1 VAIPKLHLRLIVACL
16 TNIHIL
22 HIRQP
27 GEKNMSLATGLKE
40 NRMSKKYDTLVLI
53 GRFQPF
59 HNAHLEIVK
68 RATALCN
75 KLVIVVGSA
84 RQPRTYKNPF
94 TFEERAQMIRY
105 ATMGLSLQINIEP
118 NIDTI
123 YNDQAWAV
131 RVQQAVALHT
141 KPGERVGIIG
151 HKKDDSSFYLDMFP
165 QWGYE
170 DVELVEFL
178 SAVNIRDLYFKQDLN
193 FNFLRSVVPDS
204 TMGFLQEFVK
214 SPEYAQIIRER
225 EFVANYKKQYASL
238 PYPPIF
244 STADA
249 VVIQSGHVLMIRR
262 RAEPGKGLWALPGGY
277 VNANTDKS
285 VEDAAI
291 RELREETGIKVPA
304 PVLRGSIVRSRVFD
318 AIDRSPRGRI
328 ITHAFY
334 IQLPDGDLPKV
345 KGMDDAEK
353 ARWVPIAEVRSEDC
367 FEDHYEILQHFL
379 GA

>member
-1 VAIPKLHLRLIVACL
+1 MP
-16 TNIHIL
+16 
-22 HIRQP
+22 
-27 GEKNMSLATGLKE
+27 
-40 NRMSKKYDTLVLI
+40 KKYDTLVLI
-53 GRFQPF
+53 GRFQPL
-59 HNAHLEIVK
+59 HSAHLEIIK
-68 RATALCN
+68 RATALTDQ
-75 KLVIVVGSA
+75 LVVICGSA
-84 RQPRTYKNPF
+84 KQPRTYKNPF
-94 TFEERAQMIRY
+94 TFDERARMIRA
-105 ATMGLSLQINIEP
+105 ATAGLSMRVYVEP

-131 RVQQAVALHT
+131 RVQGIVSKYRVL
-141 KPGERVGIIG
+141 GGSGVGIIG
-151 HKKDDSSFYLDMFP
+151 HKKDESSFYLDMFP

-170 DVELVEFL
+170 NVEEIEPL
-178 SAVNIRDLYFKQDLN
+178 SAVNIRDLYFKRDCN
-193 FNFLRSVVPDS
+193 MKFIKAVVPETTYD
-204 TMGFLQEFVK
+204 FLNEFK
-214 SPEYAQIIRER
+214 NTAEYEQIIRER

-291 RELREETGIKVPA
+291 RELREETQIKVPA
-304 PVLRGSIVRSRVFD
+304 PVLRGNIVRSKVFD

-334 IQLPDGDLPKV
+334 IQLPDGELPKI
-345 KGMDDAEK
+345 KGSDDADK
-353 ARWVPIAEVRSEDC
+353 ARWVPIAEVKSEEC
-367 FEDHYEILQHFL
+367 FEDHFEIISHFV

>member
-1 VAIPKLHLRLIVACL
+1 
-16 TNIHIL
+16 
-22 HIRQP
+22 
-27 GEKNMSLATGLKE
+27 M
-40 NRMSKKYDTLVLI
+40 KKYDTLVLI
-53 GRFQPF
+53 GRFQPL
-59 HNAHLEIVK
+59 HNAHVEIIK
-68 RATALCN
+68 RATALCDQ
-75 KLVIVVGSA
+75 LIIITGSA
-84 RQPRTYKNPF
+84 NQPRTYKNPF
-94 TFEERAQMIRY
+94 TSQERERMIKY
-105 ATMGLSLQINIEP
+105 ATSGLSIRIVVEANP
-118 NIDTI
+118 DTL

-131 RVQQAVALHT
+131 RVQSLVAKNT
-141 KPGERVGIIG
+141 SPGARIGIIG

-165 QWGYE
+165 QWSFENVG
-170 DVELVEFL
+170 LVEFL
-178 SAVNIRDLYFKQDLN
+178 SAVDIRDLYFKREVNMN
-193 FNFLRSVVPDS
+193 FIKHVVPD
-204 TMGFLQEFVK
+204 GVYAFLEEFK
-214 SPEYAQIIRER
+214 ATPEYEQIIRER

-249 VVIQSGHVLMIRR
+249 VVICSGHVLMIKR
-262 RAEPGKGLWALPGGY
+262 RAEPGRGLWALPGGY

-291 RELREETGIKVPA
+291 RELREETMIKVPA

-334 IQLPDGDLPKV
+334 IQLPDGELPKV
-345 KGMDDAEK
+345 KGSDDAEK
-353 ARWVPIAEVRSEDC
+353 ARWVPIAEVRSEEC

>member
-1 VAIPKLHLRLIVACL
+1 
-16 TNIHIL
+16 
-22 HIRQP
+22 
-27 GEKNMSLATGLKE
+27 
-40 NRMSKKYDTLVLI
+40 
-53 GRFQPF
+53 
-59 HNAHLEIVK
+59 
-68 RATALCN
+68 
-75 KLVIVVGSA
+75 LVIITGSGK
-84 RQPRTYKNPF
+84 QPRTYKNPF
-94 TFEERAQMIRY
+94 TSFERERMIK
-105 ATMGLSLQINIEP
+105 AASNGLAMQIYVEE

-131 RVQQAVALHT
+131 RIQGIVSKYRVLGGA
-141 KPGERVGIIG
+141 GVGIIG

-170 DVELVEFL
+170 DVELIEFL
-178 SAVNIRDLYFKQDLN
+178 SAVNIRDLYFKRDVN
-193 FNFLRSVVPDS
+193 MSFIKGVVPETTFNFLMQFKE
-204 TMGFLQEFVK
+204 T
-214 SPEYAQIIRER
+214 PEYEQIIRER

-262 RAEPGKGLWALPGGY
+262 RAEPGRGLWALPGGY

-304 PVLRGSIVRSRVFD
+304 PVLRGNIVRSRVFD

-328 ITHAFY
+328 ITHAFH
-334 IQLPDGDLPKV
+334 IQLADGDLPKV
-345 KGMDDAEK
+345 KGQDDADK
-353 ARWVPIAEVRSEDC
+353 ARWVPIAEVRSEEC
-367 FEDHYEILQHFL
+367 FEDHYEIIQHFL

>member
-1 VAIPKLHLRLIVACL
+1 
-16 TNIHIL
+16 
-22 HIRQP
+22 
-27 GEKNMSLATGLKE
+27 
-40 NRMSKKYDTLVLI
+40 MSKQYDTLVLI

-68 RATALCN
+68 RATALCDR
-75 KLVIVVGSA
+75 LIIVVGSS

-94 TFEERAQMIRY
+94 SFDERARMIRD
-105 ATMGLSLQINIEP
+105 ATRGLNLQISVEP

-131 RVQQAVALHT
+131 RVQQIVAQHT
-141 KPGERVGIIG
+141 MPGDRVGIIG

-178 SAVNIRDLYFKQDLN
+178 SAVDVRDLYFKWTFNSN
-193 FNFLRSVVPDS
+193 FIKNVVPDS
-204 TMGFLQEFVK
+204 TYESLMTFRQTEEF
-214 SPEYAQIIRER
+214 AQIIRER
-225 EFVANYKKQYASL
+225 EFIAEHNKQYAGL
-238 PYPPIF
+238 KYPPIF

-249 VVIQSGHVLMIRR
+249 VVICSGHVLMIKR

-277 VNANTDKS
+277 VNARTDKS

-291 RELREETGIKVPA
+291 RELREETQIKVPA

-334 IQLPDGDLPKV
+334 IMLPDGELPKV
-345 KGMDDAEK
+345 KGSDDAEK
-353 ARWVPIAEVRSEDC
+353 ARWVPIAEVQSDQC
-367 FEDHYEILQHFL
+367 FEDHYEILQHFV

>member
-1 VAIPKLHLRLIVACL
+1 MP
-16 TNIHIL
+16 
-22 HIRQP
+22 
-27 GEKNMSLATGLKE
+27 
-40 NRMSKKYDTLVLI
+40 KKYDTLVLI
-53 GRFQPF
+53 GRFQPL
-59 HNAHLEIVK
+59 HSAHLEIIK
-68 RATALCN
+68 RATALTDQ
-75 KLVIVVGSA
+75 LVVICGSA
-84 RQPRTYKNPF
+84 KQPRTYKNPF
-94 TFEERAQMIRY
+94 TFDERSRMIRA
-105 ATMGLSLQINIEP
+105 ATAGLSMRVYVEP

-131 RVQQAVALHT
+131 RVQGIVSKYRVLGGA
-141 KPGERVGIIG
+141 GVGIIG
-151 HKKDDSSFYLDMFP
+151 HKKDESSFYLDMFP

-170 DVELVEFL
+170 NVEEIEPL
-178 SAVNIRDLYFKQDLN
+178 SAVNIRDLYFKRDCN
-193 FNFLRSVVPDS
+193 MKFIKAVVPETTFD
-204 TMGFLQEFVK
+204 FLNEFK
-214 SPEYAQIIRER
+214 DTAEYEQIIRER

-244 STADA
+244 STADS

-291 RELREETGIKVPA
+291 RELREETQIKVPA
-304 PVLRGSIVRSRVFD
+304 PVLRGNIKRSKVFD

-334 IQLPDGDLPKV
+334 IELPDGELPKV
-345 KGMDDAEK
+345 KGSDDAEK
-353 ARWVPIAEVRSEDC
+353 ARWVPIAEVKSEEC

>member
-1 VAIPKLHLRLIVACL
+1 
-16 TNIHIL
+16 
-22 HIRQP
+22 
-27 GEKNMSLATGLKE
+27 M
-40 NRMSKKYDTLVLI
+40 KKYDTLVLI

-68 RATALCN
+68 RATALCD

-94 TFEERAQMIRY
+94 TFEERARMIRY
-105 ATMGLSLQINIEP
+105 ATSGLSLQISIEA

-123 YNDQAWAV
+123 YNDNAWAV
-131 RVQQAVALHT
+131 RVQQAVARHT
-141 KPGERVGIIG
+141 QPGDRVGVIG

-178 SAVNIRDLYFKQDLN
+178 SAVNIRDLYFKKDLN

-204 TMGFLQEFVK
+204 TMEFLKTFVDT
-214 SPEYAQIIRER
+214 EDYAQIIRER

-334 IQLPDGDLPKV
+334 IQLPDGDLPRV
-345 KGMDDAEK
+345 KGSDDADK
-353 ARWVPIAEVRSEDC
+353 ARWVPIAEVRSEEC
-367 FEDHYEILQHFL
+367 FEDHYEIIQHFL

>member
-1 VAIPKLHLRLIVACL
+1 
-16 TNIHIL
+16 
-22 HIRQP
+22 
-27 GEKNMSLATGLKE
+27 M
-40 NRMSKKYDTLVLI
+40 KKYDTLVLI

-68 RATALCN
+68 RATALCD
-75 KLVIVVGSA
+75 KLVIVVGSS

-94 TFEERAQMIRY
+94 TFEERRAMIRS
-105 ATMGLSLQINIEP
+105 ATAGLSLQIMIES
-118 NIDTI
+118 NTDTI

-131 RVQQAVALHT
+131 RVQQIVAQHT
-141 KPGERVGIIG
+141 VAGDRVGIIG

-178 SAVNIRDLYFKQDLN
+178 SAVDVRDLYFKYTFNSN
-193 FNFLRSVVPDS
+193 FIKNVVPDS
-204 TMGFLQEFVK
+204 TYDSLMEFRK
-214 SPEYAQIIRER
+214 TEDFAQIVRER
-225 EFVANYKKQYASL
+225 EFIAEHNKQYAGL
-238 PYPPIF
+238 KYPPIF

-249 VVIQSGHVLMIRR
+249 VVICSGHVLMIKR

-277 VNANTDKS
+277 VNARTDKS

-291 RELREETGIKVPA
+291 RELREETQIKVPA
-304 PVLRGSIVRSRVFD
+304 PVLRGSIKRSKVFD

-328 ITHAFY
+328 ITHAFH
-334 IQLPDGDLPKV
+334 IELPDGELPKV
-345 KGMDDAEK
+345 KGSDDAEK
-353 ARWVPIAEVRSEDC
+353 ARWVPIAEVLSEQC
-367 FEDHYEILQHFL
+367 FEDHYEILQHFV

>member
-1 VAIPKLHLRLIVACL
+1 
-16 TNIHIL
+16 
-22 HIRQP
+22 
-27 GEKNMSLATGLKE
+27 
-40 NRMSKKYDTLVLI
+40 MSKPYGTIMLI
-53 GRFQPF
+53 GRFQPL
-59 HNAHLEIVK
+59 HNAHLEIIK
-68 RATALCN
+68 RCTALTDQ
-75 KLVIVVGSA
+75 LVIVAGSA
-84 RQPRTYKNPF
+84 KQPRTYKNPF
-94 TFEERAQMIRY
+94 TFDERAGMIRA
-105 ATMGLSLQINIEP
+105 ATAGLSMRVYVEP

-131 RVQQAVALHT
+131 RVQGIHSKYQILGT
-141 KPGERVGIIG
+141 KTAIIG

-165 QWGYE
+165 QWE
-170 DVELVEFL
+170 FVNVEEIEPL
-178 SAVNIRDLYFKQDLN
+178 SAVNIRDLYFKQDVN
-193 FNFLRSVVPDS
+193 MRFIQGVVPETTFD
-204 TMGFLQEFVK
+204 FLMKFKETD
-214 SPEYAQIIRER
+214 EYAQIIRER

-277 VNANTDKS
+277 VNANTDRS

-304 PVLRGSIVRSRVFD
+304 PVLRGNIKRSKVFD

-328 ITHAFY
+328 ITHAFH
-334 IQLPDGDLPKV
+334 IELPDGELPKV
-345 KGMDDAEK
+345 KGQDDADK
-353 ARWVPIAEVRSEDC
+353 ARWVPIADVKSEEC
-367 FEDHYEILQHFL
+367 FEDHYEIIQHFL